1 VLLGSSPA
9 KNDRSPVWTPESD
22 PVIITSVK
30 FFEKNGGNFN
40 SSKSFHSFAG
50 QMEDENEHKIHIRN
64 RALQLFM
71 QYGARSVS
79 MDDIASA
86 VGSSKKT
93 IYQYYTD
100 KDQLV
105 GDAIEMLLQ
114 DNCVHCKTFH
124 AISDNAVQEG
134 FLAIEQTSELFR
146 NMNPV
151 LMNDLK
157 KYHPRAY
164 KKFVDY
170 KNEFIYDVIKTN
182 IKRGI
187 GEGLYR
193 DDFNID
199 IIAQFRVG
207 SIDVLFMPE
216 FYSRLKD
223 SLFQVQLELFYFFL
237 HGMAT
242 AKGQKLI
249 EKYKKHKPK
258 NNSDAK
264 D

>member
-1 VLLGSSPA
+1 METLKV
-9 KNDRSPVWTPESD
+9 
-22 PVIITSVK
+22 
-30 FFEKNGGNFN
+30 EKVSIVSHRN
-40 SSKSFHSFAG
+40 
-50 QMEDENEHKIHIRN
+50 MEDENEHKVHIRN
-64 RALQLFM
+64 QALQLFM
-71 QYGARSVS
+71 RYGARSVS

-105 GDAIEMLLQ
+105 GDAIEKALS
-114 DNCVHCKTFH
+114 DNCLQCKTYH
-124 AISDNAVQEG
+124 QIADNAVHEG

-151 LMNDLK
+151 LINDLK

-164 KKFVDY
+164 RKFLDY
-170 KNEFIYDVIKTN
+170 KNEFIYDVIVAN
-182 IKRGI
+182 IKWGI
-187 GEGLYR
+187 EEGLYR
-193 DDFNID
+193 DDFDID

-207 SIDVLFMPE
+207 SIDILFMPE
-216 FYSRLKD
+216 FYSKVKEGMFLI
-223 SLFQVQLELFYFFL
+223 QQEVFYFFL

-242 AKGQKLI
+242 PKGLKLI

>member
-1 VLLGSSPA
+1 
-9 KNDRSPVWTPESD
+9 
-22 PVIITSVK
+22 
-30 FFEKNGGNFN
+30 
-40 SSKSFHSFAG
+40 
-50 QMEDENEHKIHIRN
+50 MEDENENKSHIRN
-64 RALQLFM
+64 QALQLFM

-105 GDAIEMLLQ
+105 GDAIEQVLI
-114 DNCVHCKTFH
+114 DNGTHCRTFH
-124 AISDNAVQEG
+124 QISDNAIQEG
-134 FLAIEQTSELFR
+134 FLAIGQTSELFR

-151 LMNDLK
+151 LIHDLK

-164 KKFVDY
+164 KRFVDY
-170 KNEFIYDVIKTN
+170 KNEFLYEIIVEN

-187 GEGLYR
+187 AEGLYR

-207 SIDVLFMPE
+207 SIDVMFMPE
-216 FYSRLKD
+216 FYGRLQEG
-223 SLFQVQLELFYFFL
+223 LFQVQLELFYFFL

>member
-1 VLLGSSPA
+1 
-9 KNDRSPVWTPESD
+9 
-22 PVIITSVK
+22 
-30 FFEKNGGNFN
+30 
-40 SSKSFHSFAG
+40 
-50 QMEDENEHKIHIRN
+50 MEDENEHKIHIRN
-64 RALQLFM
+64 QALQLFM

-100 KDQLV
+100 KDHLV
-105 GDAIEMLLQ
+105 GDAIEQILA
-114 DNCVHCKTFH
+114 DNGTQCRTFH
-124 AISDNAVQEG
+124 QISDNAVHEG
-134 FLAIEQTSELFR
+134 FLAIGQTSELFR

-151 LMNDLK
+151 LINDLK
-157 KYHPRAY
+157 KYHPRVY

-170 KNEFIYDVIKTN
+170 KNEFIYEIIVEN
-182 IKRGI
+182 IRRGI

-207 SIDVLFMPE
+207 SIDILFMPE
-216 FYSRLKD
+216 FYGRLKEG
-223 SLFQVQLELFYFFL
+223 LFHAQLEIFYFFL

-242 AKGQKLI
+242 PKGQKLI

-258 NNSDAK
+258 NSSDAK

>member
-1 VLLGSSPA
+1 
-9 KNDRSPVWTPESD
+9 
-22 PVIITSVK
+22 
-30 FFEKNGGNFN
+30 
-40 SSKSFHSFAG
+40 
-50 QMEDENEHKIHIRN
+50 MEDENENRTHIRN
-64 RALQLFM
+64 QALQLFM

-100 KDQLV
+100 KDHLV
-105 GDAIEMLLQ
+105 GDAIEKALQ
-114 DNCVHCKTFH
+114 DNCIQCKEYH
-124 AISDNAVQEG
+124 QISDNAVHEG

-157 KYHPRAY
+157 KYHPKAY
-164 KKFVDY
+164 RKFLDY
-170 KNEFIYDVIKTN
+170 KNGFIYDVIVAN

-199 IIAQFRVG
+199 IVAQFRVG
-207 SIDVLFMPE
+207 SIDILFMPE
-216 FYSRLKD
+216 FYGKVKEGMS
-223 SLFQVQLELFYFFL
+223 QVQQEVFYFFL

-242 AKGQKLI
+242 AKGQRLI